1 MDTRR
6 LRRTAAL
13 LRNGASCEESA
24 ADQLEAAADE
34 IQALRAI
41 QTERDILAAKL
52 AELEGQEPKAWVQ
65 YDAAGR
71 VISFLTE
78 KARASWLQKG
88 DTCIPLFAGPL
99 PATPVRLTDAEIG
112 LIEREAKASPAW
124 DFSTHPLPLARA
136 IETAVLRK
144 LGIDDRS
151 AGK

>member
-1 MDTRR
+1 MDTSR

-13 LRNGASCEESA
+13 LRNGASCEEIA

-41 QTERDILAAKL
+41 QSERDTLAAKL
-52 AELEGQEPKAWVQ
+52 AELEGQE
-65 YDAAGR
+65 
-71 VISFLTE
+71 
-78 KARASWLQKG
+78 
-88 DTCIPLFAGPL
+88 

>member
-1 MDTRR
+1 M
-6 LRRTAAL
+6 LIK
-13 LRNGASCEESA
+13 S
-24 ADQLEAAADE
+24 
-34 IQALRAI
+34 
-41 QTERDILAAKL
+41 ERDSLAAKL
-52 AELEGQEPKAWVQ
+52 AELEGQEPVAWYVDGDEGRE
-65 YDAAGR
+65 YNGTPHMSFGR
-71 VISFLTE
+71 VGT
-78 KARASWLQKG
+78 
-88 DTCIPLFAGPL
+88 PLFASPL